1 MKGRV
6 KEEVQKHAED
16 EPSIPETSWKSPW
29 RWRGVDGIG
38 AEDAK
43 SHIRITVQEM
53 RMAWVI
59 DANKDKENNEFCPH
73 FQRQIAVARLKL

>member
-43 SHIRITVQEM
+43 SHIKITVQEM

-59 DANKDKENNEFCPH
+59 DANKDKENNEFGPH
-73 FQRQIAVARLKL
+73 FQRQIAAARLKL